1 MSDIIA
7 SPARKFS
14 FDTVF
19 EDNGR
24 VIAPVRPKKVF
35 TPEEVEAVRREAFA
49 EGERSATAIAQ
60 QAQALALQQ
69 IAAAAQGALGGLAM
83 VAHEHR
89 AGSAR
94 LALAAAGKIADAAL
108 ARFPEAPV
116 AAALDALAREVEA
129 VPRLVA
135 RCAPDQVD
143 GAREALQAA
152 AHDAGYPGQ
161 IVVRADPALPMAAF
175 VLDWGDGSAAF
186 DPNDAAAR
194 VAQALDEA
202 LAAEGFHAESLSHP
216 NSGYPNEAD
225 HG

>member
-1 MSDIIA
+1 MNEVA
-7 SPARKFS
+7 VRKFS

-24 VIAPVRPKKVF
+24 VIVPARPKKSF
-35 TPEEVEAVRREAFA
+35 TSEELDRVRRESFA
-49 EGERSATAIAQ
+49 EGERSALAIAG
-60 QAQALALQQ
+60 QAQTLALQQ
-69 IAAAAQGALGGLAM
+69 IAIAAQGALGGLAM
-83 VAHEHR
+83 AAHEHR

-94 LALAAAGKIADAAL
+94 LALAAARKIADAAL
-108 ARFPEAPV
+108 ARFPEAPA

-135 RCAPDQVD
+135 RCAPEQLD
-143 GAREALQAA
+143 GVKEALEGA
-152 AHDAGYPGQ
+152 AHNAGYPGQ
-161 IVVRADPALPMAAF
+161 IVVRADPALPAAAF

-186 DPNDAAAR
+186 DPAAAAGR

-202 LAAEGFHAESLSHP
+202 LAAEGFHAESLSP
-216 NSGYPNEAD
+216 ANRGYPNEAD